1 MTIARLE
8 APAKLNLGLELLGKR
23 SDGYHEIRTVM
34 QAISLA
40 DTISATLSPSASMTI
55 DRDDLPIEKNLVT
68 LALAEWCH
76 AAENLEPQLALAV
89 SKRIPAA
96 AGLGGA
102 SSDAAATLRLAQ
114 ALLGAKLDREQLLRV
129 AQQLGSDVPFFLGGA
144 TALASGRGELLQPL
158 PPISPCWFVLVTP
171 DVPIRRKTASMYGN
185 LIAEDFS
192 DGSNLDALADAINL
206 GTQPEAWQL
215 TNTFERVLLRIRPD
229 LSAIPDAMRTF
240 GANRVSLTGAG
251 PTWYAMVDG
260 PDRAAALAGEM
271 QGRFPSS
278 IVHVATPR
286 DAMPAVDMI

>member
-1 MTIARLE
+1 MTIARTD

-23 SDGYHEIRTVM
+23 TDGYHEIRTVM
-34 QAISLA
+34 QAISLS
-40 DTISATLSPSASMTI
+40 DTISATSSPSASLTI

-68 LALAEWCH
+68 LALAGWH
-76 AAENLEPQLALAV
+76 HFADSIEPQLALAV

-114 ALLGAKLDREQLLRV
+114 ELLGEKLDHDQLLQV
-129 AQQLGSDVPFFLGGA
+129 AQGLGSDVPFFLGGA
-144 TALASGRGELLQPL
+144 TALAFGRGEQLQPL
-158 PPISPCWFVLVTP
+158 PPIAPCWFVLVTP
-171 DVPIRRKTASMYGN
+171 DVAIRRKTASMYGS

-192 DGSNLDALADAINL
+192 DGSSVASLAEAIRS
-206 GTQPEAWQL
+206 GVPPEAWHMA
-215 TNTFERVLLRIRPD
+215 NTFERVLLRIRPD
-229 LSAIPDAMRTF
+229 LSAIPEAMRTF

-260 PDRAAALAGEM
+260 PDVASALAGDM

-278 IVHVATPR
+278 IVNVATPR
-286 DAMPAVDMI
+286 DAMPAVEVI